1 MKGVATVGTMAAAL
15 GCLLLAPVGVSACAG
30 CRNPNMPVTRVN
42 GIQLRPG
49 ELRAGLSLGATSV
62 HVSHEAGCA
71 NTASCSETPVQPLF
85 MHKQR
90 ILPAEIRAF
99 GELGLTAALGAELQ
113 VPFRLVNTTIKY
125 ATPQGYPY
133 QPLDPDVHHRDE
145 TLLGVGDLW
154 LLGRWAGQL
163 GGYMISARGGV
174 SAPVGGTEPNPFD
187 LGDAGIRH
195 QHIQFG
201 SGTVD
206 PILALDITKSLGRWV
221 VSGYGQGQAALY
233 ENGHGYQAGLRG
245 SVGAQ
250 AGRKV
255 WRSLTGAVGL
265 EALYEGPER
274 WDGRIRQD
282 GNLGRTE
289 ALAAFSLV
297 RSSPKA
303 TMGMSARVPVYRH
316 IVSGDEKPGT
326 FSSPLMVGL
335 FVGRTLSVY

>member
-1 MKGVATVGTMAAAL
+1 MKRVAAIATMASTL
-15 GCLLLAPVGVSACAG
+15 GCLLLAPDVALACAG

-49 ELRAGLSLGATSV
+49 ELRAGLSLGATSAI
-62 HVSHEAGCA
+62 VSHEAGCA
-71 NTASCSETPVQPLF
+71 DPASCSETPVQPLF
-85 MHKQR
+85 MHKQH
-90 ILPAEIRAF
+90 ILPAEVRAL

-113 VPFRLVNTTIKY
+113 VPFRLVRTSIRYT
-125 ATPQGYPY
+125 TPQGYPY
-133 QPLDPDVHHRDE
+133 QPLDPDVHHRNE
-145 TLLGVGDLW
+145 TLVGVGDVW
-154 LLGRWAGQL
+154 LLGRWAGQF
-163 GGYMISARGGV
+163 GGLMLSVRGGA
-174 SAPVGGTEPNPFD
+174 SLPIGGTEPNPFD
-187 LGDAGIRH
+187 LGDAGKRH

-221 VSGYGQGQAALY
+221 VSGYAQGQAALY
-233 ENGHGYQAGLRG
+233 ENGHGYQAGLKG

-255 WRSLTGAVGL
+255 WRSLTGVAGL
-265 EALYEGPER
+265 EGLYEGPER

-289 ALAAFSLV
+289 ALAALSLV
-297 RSSPKA
+297 QSFPK
-303 TMGMSARVPVYRH
+303 TTLGLSARVPVYRH
-316 IVSGDEKPGT
+316 IVAGDEKPGT